1 VSPAVA
7 RDWTRPL
14 WREAGA
20 IPVRLDY
27 RVYGRYDGRSRPD
40 LPAHRSRGLPR
51 GVEAVVEPID
61 ASDLLCGPLAAAFAG
76 DAAALATA
84 RAAPHVLRVHG
95 EFADQSDLDFLR
107 DVVGFVAALEPLG
120 AVAVLDVLMPRLWAM
135 PRWRAD
141 VHAPDRPVL
150 HEHVAIWRAPDP
162 AAADRVELST
172 RGLRR
177 FGRPDV
183 LLANIPEARLADAH
197 RVIERCVDFQVAGGR
212 IASGRELVM
221 KDVPAGLVARWDGRL
236 DDPRFNNLHIV
247 LRWPDGG

>member
-1 VSPAVA
+1 VSPAVV
-7 RDWTRPL
+7 RDWSRPL
-14 WREAGA
+14 WREPGT

-27 RVYGRYDGRSRPD
+27 RVYGRYDGAARPD
-40 LPAHRSRGLPR
+40 LAAHRSRGLPR
-51 GVEAVVEPID
+51 GVAAD
-61 ASDLLCGPLAAAFAG
+61 AAPVDAGDLLRGPLAAAFAS
-76 DAAALATA
+76 DAATLAAA
-84 RAAPHVLRVHG
+84 RSTPHVLRVHG
-95 EFADQSDLDFLR
+95 EFADQTSLDYLR
-107 DVVGFVAALEPLG
+107 DVVGFIAALAPLG
-120 AVAVLDVLMPRLWAM
+120 ALAVLDVLMPRLWPMA
-135 PRWRAD
+135 RWRAD
-141 VHAPDRPVL
+141 VHVPDRPVL

-162 AAADRVELST
+162 ASADRVELST

-183 LLANIPEARLADAH
+183 LLANIPEPRLADAH

-236 DDPRFNNLHIV
+236 DDPRFNNLHIA